1 MQWSKLRI
9 RMLDF
14 VAPAV
19 RKRIDFHLT
28 YYRGFGSTGQEFW
41 ITIDQQKV
49 FSASYGKANIA
60 AAVLSRRTGLSEYG
74 DGPDQNKLDDILT
87 RRAIHQPTNV
97 TSSIRTYFDI
107 DPQVAITS
115 SDPILRSLA
124 IIDRRV
130 GKRTLDTVCLSKDE
144 HPLVKA
150 FYKLRIESLSRS
162 EHQCA

>member
-19 RKRIDFHLT
+19 RKRVDFHLT

-41 ITIDQQKV
+41 ITVDQQKV

-60 AAVLSRRTGLSEYG
+60 GYVISRRTGLREYG
-74 DGPDQNKLDDILT
+74 DGPEQKRLDDILT
-87 RRAIHQPTNV
+87 RRAIHHPTDV
-97 TSSIRTYFDI
+97 TSSIRTYFDL
-107 DPQVAITS
+107 DPQVALTS
-115 SDPILRSLA
+115 TDRILKSLA
-124 IIDRRV
+124 MIDRRV
-130 GKRTLDTVCLSKDE
+130 GKRTLDTICLSNDE

-150 FYKLRIESLSRS
+150 FYKLRIESLGRA
-162 EHQCA
+162 ED